1 STLSTY
7 THDPSSDVVANVYAS
22 SRGAMIH
29 PDHDALNC
37 GMTRPPAC
45 ALNAPVDG
53 EASTTTFAG
62 LPLQS
67 TFVKYSARRPLPSES
82 SERAQGS
89 KTMTIADAAIV
100 STAIRRRSISGDG
113 TASSISPQSQA
124 ASAAAHC
131 SI

>member
-1 STLSTY
+1 
-7 THDPSSDVVANVYAS
+7 
-22 SRGAMIH
+22 MIH

-53 EASTTTFAG
+53 DASTATFAG

-89 KTMTIADAAIV
+89 KTIADAAIV

-124 ASAAAHC
+124 ASAAADC
-131 SI
+131 SSSSMLPQTRSDDG